1 MKAQLHVGFGST
13 LFLSKFITIYKLLK
27 MQRQDTCI
35 SAFIINVCTCIFEV
49 NLSVLS
55 QRVMAYKED
64 RDICRPFN
72 LAIGCLQLK
81 TWLYREFS
89 FHPTLC
95 SHIFFSNSIADLKKN
110 RLTPFEAKLLSSSTF
125 VWILKQFSYRSHW
138 NKFFCLKLKVTCKF
152 IPSNSKIGYGTPLCT
167 YIPFL
172 YYCS

>member
-1 MKAQLHVGFGST
+1 MKKKFTGSEGTQSTWTFMKAQLHVGFGST

-95 SHIFFSNSIADLKKN
+95 SHIFFSNSIADLKKTDWH
-110 RLTPFEAKLLSSSTF
+110 R
-125 VWILKQFSYRSHW
+125 LKQ
-138 NKFFCLKLKVTCKF
+138 NFFLRVLLF
-152 IPSNSKIGYGTPLCT
+152 EFLNSFHIDH
-167 YIPFL
+167 IEIN
-172 YYCS
+172 SSAWS